1 MAGYYSILR
10 FVNNPLTDESIALG
24 LVMLPEPES
33 GQSVQAMFRL
43 SEIKVEFAK
52 KLNPGCAKLL
62 AFSLEQLNTYFQQD
76 LVAQTDRLI
85 QFPVQVQQSFIER
98 LATYNNGILQFTE
111 PAYIESTTLITA
123 FERYFNTFIEANL
136 PVKEKQTVGGLSRM
150 QRRVITEL
158 YEPLRGKIDVDY
170 TLRKKQLPTLFFDYH
185 LDGLGVNGAMY
196 AVKAVD
202 LNANHHIDT
211 LERKLSEFESVID
224 RLNKFAKE
232 REINNEPHY
241 YLIVDPYE
249 GESRDRKEL
258 YDILQSTEKF
268 ELRTSSKLKQIA
280 TEMQQRKVG
289 KFSEKWQEE

>member
-24 LVMLPEPES
+24 LVMLPEPGS
-33 GQSVQAMFRL
+33 GQSRQAMFRL
-43 SEIKVEFAK
+43 SDIKIEFAK

-62 AFSLEQLNTYFQQD
+62 AFSLEQLNMYFQQE
-76 LVAQTDRLI
+76 LVGQTDRLI

-98 LATYNNGILQFTE
+98 LSVYNNGILQFTE
-111 PAYIESTTLITA
+111 PTYIESTTLITA
-123 FERYFNTFIEANL
+123 FSRYFDLFIEANV
-136 PVKEKQTVGGLSRM
+136 PVKQKQVVEGPSLLK
-150 QRRVITEL
+150 QRVVAEL

-170 TLRKKQLPTLFFDYH
+170 TLRKKQLPALFFDYH

-202 LNANHHIDT
+202 LNANHHLDT
-211 LERKLSEFESVID
+211 LQRELSEFESVID
-224 RLNKFAKE
+224 RLNKFA
-232 REINNEPHY
+232 REHKINNEPRY

-258 YDILQSTEKF
+258 YEILQSTDQF
-268 ELRTSSKLKQIA
+268 ELRTSSKLTQIA
-280 TEMQQRKVG
+280 AEMQKRKVG
-289 KFSEKWQEE
+289 KFSEKWQEG